1 MRVSDL
7 GLFLIIGLFAVGIV
21 LMWWTER
28 RLERERSARLA
39 QVARKM
45 GWLFDADGR
54 DRSVRRRHEQFA
66 CFQKGHT
73 RFAHNRMTGLL
84 KVWGRGLET
93 EVGDYHFKVTRNNGK
108 SSSTTTYRFS
118 YMLVELPFGRR
129 LPEVALRPEGLF
141 DKLAGAVG
149 FEDID
154 FESAEFSRRYHV
166 SGSDRRF
173 VYDLLHPRMIE
184 WMLDDPPPRFEVR
197 DGVLLMLAGGGTERW
212 EPEEFQMAVKW
223 ATRFLSGW
231 PDYVVRD
238 FSAR

>member
-1 MRVSDL
+1 MSEL
-7 GLFLIIGLFAVGIV
+7 GLFLIIGLFVAGAV

-28 RLERERSARLA
+28 KLERERTARLA
-39 QVARKM
+39 QVARRM
-45 GWLFDADGR
+45 GWLFDADGE
-54 DRSVRRRHEQFA
+54 DGNLRRRHEQFA

-84 KVWGRGLET
+84 KVWNQGLEV
-93 EVGDYHFKVTRNNGK
+93 EVGDYHYKITRSNGK

-118 YMLVELPFGRR
+118 YMLVELPFGPR
-129 LPEVALRPEGLF
+129 LPAFALRPEGLF

-166 SGSDRRF
+166 SGTDRRF

-184 WMLDDPPPRFEVR
+184 WILDDPPPQFEVR
-197 DGVLLMLAGGGTERW
+197 DGVLLMLADGGSSRW
-212 EPEEFQMAVKW
+212 EPEEFQAALNW
-223 ATRFLSGW
+223 GARFLAGW
-231 PDYVVRD
+231 PDYLVRD
-238 FSAR
+238 LNTR